1 VFLKEYHDGPIAG
14 HGGAKR
20 TTTFLNKSY
29 YWPNLKD
36 NAEEYVKTYLTYQ
49 QNRAFNKKQA

>member
-1 VFLKEYHDGPIAG
+1 VFLKECHDGSLAG

-20 TTTFLNKSY
+20 TITILENTY

-36 NAEEYVKTYLTYQ
+36 NVKEYIKI
-49 QNRAFNKKQA
+49 